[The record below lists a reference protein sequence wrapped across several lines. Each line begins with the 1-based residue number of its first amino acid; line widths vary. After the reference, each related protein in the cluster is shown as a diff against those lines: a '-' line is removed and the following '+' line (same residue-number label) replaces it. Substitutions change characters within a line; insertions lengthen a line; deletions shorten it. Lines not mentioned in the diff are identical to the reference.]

1 MSLDLAE
8 LLLHA
13 ERLTSEQVQRL
24 RKQKESSGDTTDSC
38 VVKLGLLTEQDLLEF
53 LSAQFKVAQADLRA
67 LEADRAVLDLV
78 PHEICSRFNVIPI
91 RRQGRTLQLAMAD
104 PTNIYAVED
113 IKFLTGLE
121 IQPVVATEAKIRE
134 AIGAYYD
141 NSSEALENLM
151 KDFEEEDVEVLDA
164 RSEGDTSVSVDEA
177 SDAPVVKLVN
187 SMIAEAVHRR
197 ASDIHIE
204 PFERQ
209 LRVRFRID
217 GTLYTV
223 MGPPLRMKN
232 AIASRAK
239 IMASL
244 DIAEKRTPQDGNIKI
259 RLHDKTVD
267 LRVSTLP
274 TIFGEKVVMR
284 VLDQSNL
291 NVDLSKLGFEEV
303 ARKNFERAIHS
314 PWGMVLVTGP
324 TGSGKT
330 TTLYSALSTVNT
342 PDTNI
347 MTAEDPVE
355 YNLDGINQVGI
366 NEAAGL
372 TFASALRAFLRQ
384 DPNIIMVGEIRD
396 LETAGIAVKAA
407 LTGHLVL
414 STLHTND
421 APSTINRL
429 IDMGIEPFLVSSSV
443 RLILAQRLVRRI
455 CARCAGELEPH
466 PEALAELGVTAEW
479 AENVEFKKGKG
490 CEGCNGSGYSGRQGL
505 FEVMP
510 ITPAIS
516 RMILD
521 RGSADDIRGR
531 AVEEGMLT
539 LRHDGIRKIEKG
551 VTTIEEVLRETSAV

>member
-1 MSLDLAE
+1 MSVDLVE
-8 LLLHA
+8 MLVRS
-13 ERLTSEQVQRL
+13 EVLTSEQAEQV
-24 RKQKESSGDTTDSC
+24 RKQKESSGDPTDSC
-38 VVKLGLLTEQDLLEF
+38 LVKLGLITEEALLEF
-53 LSAQFKVAQADLRA
+53 LSRTFKVMRADLG
-67 LEADRAVLDLV
+67 ENPVDQSVLDLV
-78 PHEICSRFNVIPI
+78 PSEICSRFNVIPI
-91 RRQGRTLQLAMAD
+91 RRQGRALHLAMAD
-104 PTNIYAVED
+104 PSNIYAVED

-121 IQPVVATEAKIRE
+121 VQPVVALESKIKE
-134 AIGAYYD
+134 SIGVCYD

-151 KDFEEEDVEVLDA
+151 KDFEEEDVEVV
-164 RSEGDTSVSVDEA
+164 DTAAEADSASDA

-204 PFERQ
+204 PFEKS

-223 MGPPLRMKN
+223 MAPPLRMKN
-232 AIASRAK
+232 AICSRMK

-244 DIAEKRTPQDGNIKI
+244 DIAERRVPQDGNIKI
-259 RLHDKTVD
+259 RMQDKTVD

-274 TIFGEKVVMR
+274 TIFGEKIVLR

-291 NVDLSKLGFEEV
+291 NVDLSKLGFEEK
-303 ARKNFERAIHS
+303 ARNDFQRAIRS

-330 TTLYSALSTVNT
+330 TTLYSALSTINS

-347 MTAEDPVE
+347 LTAEDPVE

-366 NEAAGL
+366 HEAAGL

-384 DPNIIMVGEIRD
+384 DPNIIMVGEVRD

-421 APSTINRL
+421 APSTINRM
-429 IDMGIEPFLVSSSV
+429 IDMGVEPFLVSSSV
-443 RLILAQRLVRRI
+443 RLILAQRLVRRV
-455 CARCAGELEPH
+455 CSKCGEEFRPH
-466 PEALAELGVTAEW
+466 PEALAELGVTEDW
-479 AENVEFKKGKG
+479 ASHVTFKKGKG
-490 CEGCNGSGYSGRQGL
+490 CDACNNSGYSGRQGL

-510 ITPAIS
+510 VTSAIG
-516 RMILD
+516 RQILD
-521 RGSADDIRGR
+521 RASTDDIREK
-531 AVEEGMLT
+531 AKEEGMLT
-539 LRHDGIRKIEKG
+539 LRMDGIKKVEQGI
-551 VTTIEEVLRETSAV
+551 TTIEEVLRETSAT